1 MALWEK
7 GKSGNPAGRPKKGKT
22 HLEALE
28 KAVAEHEK
36 KTGQNLW
43 EHFVKRAFEDDRVM
57 ISLGRKLIA
66 DKSTQEIEG
75 VLSGG
80 IKIKWEE

>member
-1 MALWEK
+1 MWVK
-7 GKSGNPAGRPKKGKT
+7 GQSGNPKGRKRTGES
-22 HLEALE
+22 HLEKLE
-28 KAVAEHEK
+28 KAVAEHER

-43 EHFVKRAFEDDRVM
+43 AHFVERAFKDDRVM
-57 ISLGRKLIA
+57 IALGRKLIA

-80 IKIKWEE
+80 IKIKWAE

>member
-28 KAVAEHEK
+28 KAIRDHEN

-43 EHFVKRAFEDDRVM
+43 EHFVKQAFVDNKVM
-57 ISLGRKLIA
+57 IALGKKLVA
-66 DKSTQEIEG
+66 DRLHEQVASQE
-75 VLSGG
+75 G
-80 IKIKWEE
+80 IKIV